1 MVRLLDKNDWNLAR
15 ALQNC
20 ERLCLEAALHKAH
33 GNQSQ
38 VAHLLGITSRSVYNK
53 IHKHHLPR

>member
-1 MVRLLDKNDWNLAR
+1 MVRLLDRNGWNLAHT
-15 ALQNC
+15 LQYC

-33 GNQSQ
+33 GNQSH